1 MDNKR
6 YNDKLENAVVF
17 LANLVQQKCGK
28 RRLGSA
34 DLPKLHKSL
43 AKIISDSVAIT
54 KGCQRTRWA
63 SIHKASGHYSSSRYH
78 DANITFRIHVTRAYE
93 TLIELGYLAE
103 IKKGVN
109 AEGAKF
115 LTRYEAT
122 DKLTDLFSEGD
133 RIALKHLSNERVN
146 TELIR
151 VQLRD
156 DEGHKYL
163 ADYEET
169 SKTIKMRDQM
179 AFINDVLSKSAFDLE
194 ITKDEL
200 EQLEDRMHERAQ
212 ERNEGDGRLRLQD
225 VALYR
230 VFNDA
235 EFTLG
240 GRLYGGWWQTIPSKY
255 RRRIRINGKR
265 TVELDYGTLHPTML
279 YNETGTLPP
288 EDSYNIAL
296 LPKSFDSVRNQDAYR
311 RLVKACFNAMLNST
325 SRTTRPPRDI
335 KLTPWGINWGQMVD
349 AILKKHQPIANCF
362 FTGQG
367 LRLQMLDSMV
377 AANLME
383 NFARQMG
390 TVALLPV
397 HDSFICHH
405 GYETDV
411 KAAMKA
417 EFRKLFKTDIVV
429 KRTSWD
435 DDLTHPSYDTN
446 KRCVFDADADLI
458 DAFS

>member
-1 MDNKR
+1 MYNKR

-122 DKLTDLFSEGD
+122 DKLTDLFSEDD
-133 RIALKHLSNERVN
+133 RITLKHLNNERVN

-179 AFINDVLSKSAFDLE
+179 AFINDVLSKSAFNLSTTHHQHKTFLMNFW
-194 ITKDEL
+194 ITCKE
-200 EQLEDRMHERAQ
+200 
-212 ERNEGDGRLRLQD
+212 
-225 VALYR
+225 
-230 VFNDA
+230 VF
-235 EFTLG
+235 
-240 GRLYGGWWQTIPSKY
+240 IS
-255 RRRIRINGKR
+255 
-265 TVELDYGTLHPTML
+265 LD
-279 YNETGTLPP
+279 
-288 EDSYNIAL
+288 
-296 LPKSFDSVRNQDAYR
+296 
-311 RLVKACFNAMLNST
+311 C
-325 SRTTRPPRDI
+325 
-335 KLTPWGINWGQMVD
+335 
-349 AILKKHQPIANCF
+349 ILKIQ
-362 FTGQG
+362 
-367 LRLQMLDSMV
+367 REE
-377 AANLME
+377 NL
-383 NFARQMG
+383 
-390 TVALLPV
+390 
-397 HDSFICHH
+397 
-405 GYETDV
+405 
-411 KAAMKA
+411 
-417 EFRKLFKTDIVV
+417 
-429 KRTSWD
+429 
-435 DDLTHPSYDTN
+435 
-446 KRCVFDADADLI
+446 
-458 DAFS
+458 